1 MFALPFS
8 VFVQQS
14 FFALDTFCVFQSDT
28 SSELR
33 IIIMCVCLDVLI
45 PFISSEEFFVSERRL
60 SPLCIVAG

>member
-14 FFALDTFCVFQSDT
+14 FFALDTFGVFQSDT
-28 SSELR
+28 SFELR

-45 PFISSEEFFVSERRL
+45 RSFQARSFFVSERRL